1 MREKEKKMLSVLLTS
16 RMVEEERQ
24 REGSNVGWTAR
35 EAICSLHL
43 KKCEQVATLN
53 NREPTLTMRG

>member
-1 MREKEKKMLSVLLTS
+1 MLSVLLTS

-35 EAICSLHL
+35 EAICSLHF

-53 NREPTLTMRG
+53 NREPTLTMQG